1 MTTLLAIATCVNI
14 KDVVTIA
21 IDTETGKI
29 LDTAISLPVE
39 MRFAII
45 DRLLETVQP
54 KQYEI
59 EEIWLKVAERR
70 SEEIRSGLVTPI
82 SGEVFLENARKKLG
96 L

>member
-1 MTTLLAIATCVNI
+1 MATI
-14 KDVVTIA
+14 T
-21 IDTETGKI
+21 IDTETAKI

-39 MRFAII
+39 MRLAII

-54 KQYEI
+54 KQDEI
-59 EEIWLKVAERR
+59 AEIWLKVAERR